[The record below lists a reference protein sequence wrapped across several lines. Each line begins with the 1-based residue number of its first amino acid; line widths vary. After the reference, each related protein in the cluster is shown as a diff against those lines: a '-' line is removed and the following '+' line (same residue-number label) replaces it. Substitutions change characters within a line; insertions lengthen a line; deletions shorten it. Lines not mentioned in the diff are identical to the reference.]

1 MTKVRTGALEA
12 LRKLREQR
20 RELDAR
26 EAQLK
31 HKAAGELGQL
41 LLECG
46 AESFEPG
53 ELRALMKVVA
63 KLGPK
68 AALERLSA

>member
-12 LRKLREQR
+12 LRKLQNQR

-31 HKAAGELGQL
+31 HKAAGELGEML
-41 LLECG
+41 LQCG
-46 AESFEPG
+46 AESFEPS
-53 ELRALMKVVA
+53 ELKALLKVVA

>member
-1 MTKVRTGALEA
+1 MRWKRFANCKTSA
-12 LRKLREQR
+12 
-20 RELDAR
+20 ELDAR

-31 HKAAGELGQL
+31 SKAAGELGEL
-41 LLECG
+41 LLEYG

-68 AALERLSA
+68 AALERLST

>member
-1 MTKVRTGALEA
+1 MTKVRAGALEA
-12 LRKLREQR
+12 LRKLQDQR

-31 HKAAGELGQL
+31 QKAAGELGQL
-41 LLECG
+41 LLDCG
-46 AESFEPG
+46 SESFEPRD
-53 ELRALMKVVA
+53 LKALLKVVA

-68 AALERLSA
+68 TSLERLSA

>member
-1 MTKVRTGALEA
+1 MTKVRGGALDA
-12 LRKLREQR
+12 LRKLQEQR

-26 EAQLK
+26 ETQLK

-46 AESFEPG
+46 AENFEPG
-53 ELRALMKVVA
+53 ELKALLKVVA
-63 KLGPK
+63 RLGPK
-68 AALERLSA
+68 VALERLSA

>member
-31 HKAAGELGQL
+31 STAAGELGQM

-63 KLGPK
+63 RLGPK
-68 AALERLSA
+68 ATIERLSA

>member
-1 MTKVRTGALEA
+1 MTKLRTGALEA
-12 LRKLREQR
+12 LRKLHNQR
-20 RELDAR
+20 RELDVR

-31 HKAAGELGQL
+31 QKAAGELGQL
-41 LLECG
+41 VLECG

-53 ELRALMKVVA
+53 DLKELLKLVA

-68 AALERLSA
+68 TSLERLSA

>member
-1 MTKVRTGALEA
+1 MTKVRSGALEA
-12 LRKLREQR
+12 LRKLHEQR

-31 HKAAGELGQL
+31 QKAAGELGQL

-46 AESFEPG
+46 AESFEPS
-53 ELRALMKVVA
+53 ELKALLKVVT

-68 AALERLSA
+68 VALERLSS

>member
-12 LRKLREQR
+12 LRKLQDQR

-31 HKAAGELGQL
+31 QKAAGELGQL

-53 ELRALMKVVA
+53 DLKALLKVVA

-68 AALERLSA
+68 TALERLSA

>member
-1 MTKVRTGALEA
+1 MTKVRTGSLEA

-41 LLECG
+41 LLKCG
-46 AESFEPG
+46 AESFGPG
-53 ELRALMKVVA
+53 ELRALIKVVA

-68 AALERLSA
+68 AALEGLSA

>member
-1 MTKVRTGALEA
+1 MTKVRAGALEA
-12 LRKLREQR
+12 LRKLQDQR

-31 HKAAGELGQL
+31 QKAAGELGQL

-46 AESFEPG
+46 AESFESG
-53 ELRALMKVVA
+53 ELRALLKVVA
-63 KLGPK
+63 RLGPK

>member
-1 MTKVRTGALEA
+1 MTKVRGGALYA
-12 LRKLREQR
+12 LRKLQDQR

-26 EAQLK
+26 EAQLT

-46 AESFEPG
+46 AEHFEPG
-53 ELRALMKVVA
+53 ELKALLKAVA

-68 AALERLSA
+68 VALERLSA